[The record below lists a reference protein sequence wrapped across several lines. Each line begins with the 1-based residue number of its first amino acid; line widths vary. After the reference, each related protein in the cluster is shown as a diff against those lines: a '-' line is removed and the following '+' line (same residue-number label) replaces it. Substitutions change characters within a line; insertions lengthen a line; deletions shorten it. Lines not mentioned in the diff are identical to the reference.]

1 MKKLMAVLAGLL
13 LVSAMTFAD
22 KVIKAGDMNSKWAVG
37 KWDLEISMNDGTT
50 SETEHAVVDITGKK
64 DSSKVLLTA
73 DEEEEEMTLEE
84 LKDLMFNQLPGQI
97 PLTDD
102 IIEQA
107 ANYGITIEGDTS
119 WRLSDNKKKLYFGIK
134 IVSADGEMEASMIF
148 TKQE

>member
-22 KVIKAGDMNSKWAVG
+22 KVIKADDMNSKWAVG

-107 ANYGITIEGDTS
+107 SNYGITIEGDTS